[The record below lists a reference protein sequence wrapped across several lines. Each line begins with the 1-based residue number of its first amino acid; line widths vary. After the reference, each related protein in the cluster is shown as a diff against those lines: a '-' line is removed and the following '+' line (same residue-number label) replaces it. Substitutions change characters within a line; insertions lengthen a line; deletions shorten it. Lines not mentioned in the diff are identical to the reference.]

1 MQGSDGRTVKLT
13 LAYDGTDY
21 VGWQRQENGVSVQ
34 ALLEQALERI
44 EEREVAVTGAGRT
57 DAGVHALGQTASV
70 RLRCVLDDRTLV
82 RALNAML
89 PGDIRVLDAEPADPD
104 FHARYAAR
112 SKTYRYRILSGGLSS
127 PFGRRYA
134 WHIPQALDYPAM
146 RDTTVLLRGRHDFAA
161 FQASG
166 SSAATTDRTIFQCE
180 LDRLRA
186 DASAPGDGVRTNAS
200 LIAFEI
206 TGDGFLRHMVR
217 AIVGTLV
224 EVGSGRRDPASVE
237 QAIQSRDRRQ
247 VGPTAP
253 ARGLFLVRVNY

>member
-1 MQGSDGRTVKLT
+1 
-13 LAYDGTDY
+13 
-21 VGWQRQENGVSVQ
+21 
-34 ALLEQALERI
+34 
-44 EEREVAVTGAGRT
+44 
-57 DAGVHALGQTASV
+57 
-70 RLRCVLDDRTLV
+70 
-82 RALNAML
+82 
-89 PGDIRVLDAEPADPD
+89 
-104 FHARYAAR
+104 
-112 SKTYRYRILSGGLSS
+112 
-127 PFGRRYA
+127 
-134 WHIPQALDYPAM
+134 M

-166 SSAATTDRTIFQCE
+166 SPAATRERTIFPCE

-217 AIVGTLV
+217 TIVRTLV
-224 EVGSGRRDPASVE
+224 EVGSGRRDLASVE
-237 QAIQSRDRRQ
+237 QAMQSRDRRQ